1 VHNPRINKRISC
13 KDQTPSV
20 APAVNIFEEWRL
32 EVLVDDPRAE
42 QPAEFSAAGG
52 NRLGRA
58 SVQDGERRRLG
69 GAGGVAVGRAACE
82 EVSPGRVDG
91 GREAL
96 ELSEGEGERVDA
108 HAEGGGRVLCELD
121 RLAPRRLFGEERLE
135 TSGQAL
141 GQAAQVLRYRT
152 EGGYTEG
159 WVPWP
164 GPWSGRP
171 GPEIPKGEIRRGVSR
186 GQALGQ
192 AAQVL
197 RCRRGKP
204 KRWVSWPVPWPG
216 RLGPEIPK
224 GDTVGLG
231 PPKGA
236 SIDRLSGAGASAG
249 DCLIPWGK
257 RGVAAVLAVC
267 CVRCGPCRLL
277 CCCGGKHIISVGPV
291 ARPLVL
297 RGIPAESVDGAPFVG

>member
-1 VHNPRINKRISC
+1 MHNPRINKRISC

-141 GQAAQVLRYRT
+141 GQAAQVLR
-152 EGGYTEG
+152 
-159 WVPWP
+159 
-164 GPWSGRP
+164 
-171 GPEIPKGEIRRGVSR
+171 
-186 GQALGQ
+186 
-192 AAQVL
+192 
-197 RCRRGKP
+197 CRRGKP